1 MERLLAYFNPKNYN
15 LTLNINKKTRKC
27 YATAIITGAPVGSQV
42 KFHAKN
48 LKITSVTVNGNKA
61 DFSIEE
67 DVVVI
72 ALEAILRRREQGVG
86 SVPVTTGGATGASR
100 VNTKHP
106 LVVEIKYSFYLNTN
120 MQGAYLSSYDY
131 NGEKEY
137 LVSTQFESHYAREC
151 FPCIDE
157 PGAKATFDLK
167 IITPD
172 TEDTIISNMPAKA
185 ERIVEY
191 ESVNPDADP
200 TKGVSLNTKVKKK
213 IVEFETTPKMSTYLL
228 AFCLGRF
235 HKKSKTNAHGVKIT
249 SYCALNQDPKTLTF
263 ATEIASDSLD
273 YYDDKFGIKYPLPKL
288 DQVAIP
294 DFEAG
299 AMENWGLVTYRE
311 SCMLVSPDDSKTTKE
326 YISTVIAHE
335 LSHQWFGNL
344 VTMEWWN
351 NLWLNESFANMM
363 EYVCIDAIRPSYHIW
378 EYFFTG
384 ECRMALMRDALPGVQ
399 AVQQE
404 VTDPAEIAT
413 LFDGAIVYAKGA
425 HLMFMLLRLMGEKPF
440 FDGLKDYFKEHKYG
454 NTTGNDLWLALQK
467 YADFDVKDFMDAWI
481 TQPGF
486 PVITDGNQQRFLLS
500 GATDDTVWPLPRIT
514 DDMSGHYIIN
524 LSGEEFAEKIAGF
537 NDLTEEQ
544 KIRLLIDRSMLSKT
558 SLVSTATHF
567 NLLPKFRKETN
578 YVIWNPVLALISDLK
593 LFFTPDDADF
603 PKFQQF
609 VATLID
615 YNLEKL
621 GLTPNDGE
629 DDNKTKLRQVV
640 TGLALYSGNKEVIK
654 KLANKYNDDATKIH
668 PEMRASVL
676 LAKLRSEPDMFDTYL
691 KKYQSVADPNI
702 KDDYLSALTDDRTHI
717 DELINLLGEHEIVR
731 PQDHLY
737 LFVDLIRNHKTR
749 EKAMDWLYDN
759 WNDVVEMTGEKS
771 LEDYPRLLA
780 TAIRTT
786 EEAKRFEDFF
796 TPLAENPVLTR
807 TISVAKADIDARLRL
822 LSMDYKDVHTH
833 LLEIE

>member
-1 MERLLAYFNPKNYN
+1 
-15 LTLNINKKTRKC
+15 
-27 YATAIITGAPVGSQV
+27 
-42 KFHAKN
+42 
-48 LKITSVTVNGNKA
+48 
-61 DFSIEE
+61 
-67 DVVVI
+67 
-72 ALEAILRRREQGVG
+72 
-86 SVPVTTGGATGASR
+86 
-100 VNTKHP
+100 
-106 LVVEIKYSFYLNTN
+106 
-120 MQGAYLSSYDY
+120 
-131 NGEKEY
+131 
-137 LVSTQFESHYAREC
+137 
-151 FPCIDE
+151 
-157 PGAKATFDLK
+157 
-167 IITPD
+167 
-172 TEDTIISNMPAKA
+172 
-185 ERIVEY
+185 
-191 ESVNPDADP
+191 
-200 TKGVSLNTKVKKK
+200 
-213 IVEFETTPKMSTYLL
+213 
-228 AFCLGRF
+228 
-235 HKKSKTNAHGVKIT
+235 
-249 SYCALNQDPKTLTF
+249 
-263 ATEIASDSLD
+263 
-273 YYDDKFGIKYPLPKL
+273 
-288 DQVAIP
+288 
-294 DFEAG
+294 
-299 AMENWGLVTYRE
+299 
-311 SCMLVSPDDSKTTKE
+311 
-326 YISTVIAHE
+326 
-335 LSHQWFGNL
+335 
-344 VTMEWWN
+344 
-351 NLWLNESFANMM
+351 
-363 EYVCIDAIRPSYHIW
+363 
-378 EYFFTG
+378 
-384 ECRMALMRDALPGVQ
+384 
-399 AVQQE
+399 
-404 VTDPAEIAT
+404 
-413 LFDGAIVYAKGA
+413 
-425 HLMFMLLRLMGEKPF
+425 MGEKPF
-440 FDGLKDYFKEHKYG
+440 FNGLKDYFKEHKYG

-524 LSGEEFAEKIAGF
+524 LSSEEFAEKIAGF
-537 NDLTEEQ
+537 NGLTEEQ

-567 NLLPKFRKETN
+567 DLLPKFKKETN
-578 YVIWNPVLALISDLK
+578 YVIWNPVLTLISDLK

-676 LAKLRSEPDMFDTYL
+676 LAKLRSEPDMFDAYL

-780 TAIRTT
+780 TAIRTI

-807 TISVAKADIDARLRL
+807 TISVAKADIDAILRL

>member
-1 MERLLAYFNPKNYN
+1 MERLLEYFTPTNYN
-15 LTLNINKKTRKC
+15 LSLNINKNTRKV
-27 YATAIITGAPVGSQV
+27 YGTAIITGEPKAEAI

-48 LKITSVTVNGNKA
+48 LKISSVTVDGRKV
-61 DFSIEE
+61 DFAIENDE
-67 DVVVI
+67 IVLKSAKEYV
-72 ALEAILRRREQGVG
+72 
-86 SVPVTTGGATGASR
+86 
-100 VNTKHP
+100 
-106 LVVEIKYSFYLNTN
+106 IKYSFFLNTN
-120 MQGAYLSSYDY
+120 MQGCYLSSYQYQLAD
-131 NGEKEY
+131 EKSPHTER

-157 PGAKATFDLK
+157 PAAKATFDLK

-172 TEDTIISNMPAKA
+172 TEDTVVSNMPAKS
-185 ERIVEY
+185 ERVVEY
-191 ESVNPDADP
+191 ESVDPDQDP
-200 TKGVSLNTKVKKK
+200 SKGVALNTMVKKK

-235 HKKSKTNAHGVKIT
+235 HKKAKTNQHGVKIT

-263 ATEIASDSLD
+263 ANEIAADSLD
-273 YYDDKFGIKYPLPKL
+273 YYDDKFGVKYPLPKL
-288 DQVAIP
+288 DQVASP

-363 EYVCIDAIRPSYHIW
+363 EYVCVDAIRPSYHIW

-384 ECRMALMRDALPGVQ
+384 ECRVALMRDALPGVQ

-404 VTDPAEIAT
+404 VNDPAEIAT

-425 HLMFMLLRLMGEKPF
+425 HLMFQLYRLMGEKPF
-440 FDGLKDYFKEHKYG
+440 FSGLKDYFKTHKYG
-454 NTTGNDLWLALQK
+454 NTTGDDLWAALQS
-467 YADFDVKDFMDAWI
+467 YADFDVKSFMDAWI
-481 TQPGF
+481 SQPGF
-486 PVITDGNQQRFLLS
+486 PVITDGHQQRFLLS
-500 GATDDTVWPLPRIT
+500 GATDDTEWPLPKIT

-524 LSGEEFAEKIAGF
+524 LSGEEFAEKIAKF
-537 NDLTEEQ
+537 DKLSEEQ

-567 NLLPKFRKETN
+567 DLLPKFRKETN
-578 YVIWNPVLALISDLK
+578 FAIWNPVLALISDLK

-609 VATLID
+609 IASLID
-615 YNLEKL
+615 FNLERL
-621 GLTPNDGE
+621 GLMPKDGE
-629 DDNKTKLRQVV
+629 DDSKTKLRHVV
-640 TGLALYSGNKEVIK
+640 TGLALYSGNKDVINT
-654 KLANKYNDDATKIH
+654 LSGKYEDDASKIH
-668 PEMRASVL
+668 PEMRSAIL
-676 LAKLRSEPDMFDTYL
+676 LAKLRSDPGIFSTYL
-691 KKYQSVADPNI
+691 KKYQEIADPNL
-702 KDDYLSALTDDRTHI
+702 KDDYLSALTDDRTHV
-717 DELINLLGEHEIVR
+717 DELIDLLNQHEIVR

-737 LFVDLIRNHKTR
+737 LFVDLIRNYKTR
-749 EKAMDWLYDN
+749 EKAISWLYDN

-771 LEDYPRLLA
+771 LEDYPRYLA

-786 EEAKRFEDFF
+786 DEAKKFEEFF

-807 TISVAKADIDARLRL
+807 TISVAKADIDAKLRL
-822 LSMDYKDVHTH
+822 LSMDYDDVHRQ
-833 LLEIE
+833 LLETS

>member
-1 MERLLAYFNPKNYN
+1 MALMERLLEYFTPEHYKI
-15 LTLNINKKTRKC
+15 TLNINKHTGKAFGT
-27 YATAIITGAPVGSQV
+27 TIITGTPKSDTI
-42 KFHAKN
+42 KLHAKGLN
-48 LKITSVTVNGNKA
+48 IREVTSDGNRLKYLQSDDTIEIFAKA
-61 DFSIEE
+61 SK
-67 DVVVI
+67 
-72 ALEAILRRREQGVG
+72 LEI
-86 SVPVTTGGATGASR
+86 S
-100 VNTKHP
+100 
-106 LVVEIKYSFYLNTN
+106 YSFALNTN
-120 MQGAYLSSYDY
+120 MQGCYLSSYDLD
-131 NGEKEY
+131 GEKEY

-157 PGAKATFDLK
+157 PAGKATFDLK

-172 TEDTIISNMPAKA
+172 TEDTIISNMPAKS
-185 ERIVEY
+185 ERIIEY
-191 ESVNPDADP
+191 ESVNPDSDP
-200 TKGVSLNTKVKKK
+200 SKGVNLDTTVKKK

-235 HKKSKTNAHGVKIT
+235 HKKSKTNKHGVKIT
-249 SYCALNQDPKTLTF
+249 SYCALNQNPDTLKF
-263 ATEIASDSLD
+263 ANEIAADSLD

-363 EYVCIDAIRPSYHIW
+363 EYVCVDAIRPSYHIW

-384 ECRMALMRDALPGVQ
+384 ECRAALLRDALPGVQ

-404 VTDPAEIAT
+404 VNDPAEIAT

-425 HLMFMLLRLMGEKPF
+425 HLMFQLYRLMGEKAF
-440 FDGLKDYFKEHKYG
+440 FSGLKDYFKAHKYS
-454 NTTGNDLWLALQK
+454 NTTGDDLWNALQP
-467 YADFDVKDFMDAWI
+467 YADFEIKSFMDAWI
-481 TQPGF
+481 SQPGF
-486 PVITDGNQQRFLLS
+486 PVITDGHQQRFLLS
-500 GATDDTVWPLPRIT
+500 GATDDTKWPLPRIT

-524 LSGEEFAEKIAGF
+524 LSGEEFTEKIAEF
-537 NDLTEEQ
+537 DRLSEEQ

-558 SLVSTATHF
+558 SLVSSATHF
-567 NLLPKFRKETN
+567 DLLPKFEKETN
-578 YVIWNPVLALISDLK
+578 FAIWNPVLALISDLK

-603 PKFQQF
+603 ARFQQF
-609 VATLID
+609 IASLTK
-615 YNLEKL
+615 YNLNRL
-621 GLTPNDGE
+621 GLIPHDGE

-640 TGLALYSGNKEVIK
+640 TGLALYSGNKEVISE
-654 KLANKYNDDATKIH
+654 LAKMYEDDATKIH
-668 PEMRASVL
+668 PELRSSVL
-676 LAKLRSEPDMFDTYL
+676 LAKLRSDPEIFSTYL
-691 KKYQSVADPNI
+691 EKYQAIADPNL
-702 KDDYLSALTDDRTHI
+702 KDDYLSALTDDRQHI
-717 DELINLLGEHEIVR
+717 DELIGLLSKHDVVR

-759 WNDVVEMTGEKS
+759 WSDVVEMTGEKS

-786 EEAKRFEDFF
+786 EEAKRFEEFF

-822 LSMDYKDVHTH
+822 LSMDYADVHAH
-833 LLEIE
+833 LLEIEQK